1 MGNLHILHNNYS
13 FCSEDKII
21 IYLAIFFYFFFFLQM
36 RNCNLTWTWWL
47 RSFSSWISYCTT
59 LLTVPLTPPDLTWT
73 VKLSR
78 KRFGYEGF
86 NTNFSW
92 SYKTNHQIVKQK
104 SFYKI
109 HLGRIFSPSFLHR
122 QLREKGRWRMEAFKN
137 NPSRI
142 DEKICMLPWGNRV
155 QSSVLC
161 LYF

>member
-1 MGNLHILHNNYS
+1 
-13 FCSEDKII
+13 
-21 IYLAIFFYFFFFLQM
+21 M

-78 KRFGYEGF
+78 KRCGYEGF

-92 SYKTNHQIVKQK
+92 SYKTNHQIVKQM

-109 HLGRIFSPSFLHR
+109 HHLFPLVPTQTIKRERKVKNGSFQEQPIQDRWKNLHATLRKQGAKFILMFVFLKSVKYQISFL
-122 QLREKGRWRMEAFKN
+122 KN
-137 NPSRI
+137 NS
-142 DEKICMLPWGNRV
+142 L
-155 QSSVLC
+155 SSLLHIAV
-161 LYF
+161 